1 MTTFYKYYFHI
12 IDNEFNTEYDFEA
25 YFKDHFEAD
34 IFITENEEAG
44 NIIAINTPFFEEV
57 ELTEKEMHR
66 LWG

>member
-25 YFKDHFEAD
+25 YFKDHFESD

-44 NIIAINTPFFEEV
+44 NIITINAPFLEEV

>member
-25 YFKDHFEAD
+25 YFRDHFEAI

-44 NIIAINTPFFEEV
+44 NIITVNEPIFEEV
-57 ELTEKEMHR
+57 ELTEKEICR
-66 LWG
+66 FWG

>member
-1 MTTFYKYYFHI
+1 MTTFYRYYFHI
-12 IDNEFNTEYDFEA
+12 IDNEFNIEYDFEA

-44 NIIAINTPFFEEV
+44 NIITINTPFFEEV
-57 ELTEKEMHR
+57 ELTKKEMHR